1 MPHVPARRAVP
12 VTAAALLL
20 APALAAA
27 VPAGAELPDAGRA
40 TTGRSTAAVRVAVTG
55 GSYTASVGLVRTGP
69 RTLFGGF
76 YCAADGISPTPLTA
90 LVDADRIYHLGGV
103 RAHWDPATQDYVV
116 TVIHGDAADS
126 TKQWNAYV
134 NEKKITTGP
143 CHTAIKGGDKVRWTL
158 EAASGAASGTGT
170 AERPPRRRRER

>member
-1 MPHVPARRAVP
+1 MPHAPARRAVP

-20 APALAAA
+20 PLALSAAA
-27 VPAGAELPDAGRA
+27 PAGAD
-40 TTGRSTAAVRVAVTG
+40 TSTAAVRVAVTG

-69 RTLFGGF
+69 RSLFGGL
-76 YCAADGISPTPLTA
+76 YCAADGVSPTPLTA
-90 LVDADRIYHLGGV
+90 LVDADRIYGLGGV
-103 RAHWDPATQDYVV
+103 RASWDTATQDYVV
-116 TVIHGDAADS
+116 TEIHGDVADS
-126 TKQWNAYV
+126 TKKWNAYV

-158 EAASGAASGTGT
+158 EAVSGAASGTGT

>member
-1 MPHVPARRAVP
+1 MPCAPGRRVVP

-20 APALAAA
+20 PLALAAA
-27 VPAGAELPDAGRA
+27 PPAGAEG
-40 TTGRSTAAVRVAVTG
+40 STAAVRVAVTG

-76 YCAADGISPTPLTA
+76 YCAADGIGPTPLTA
-90 LVDADRIYHLGGV
+90 LVDADDIYGLGGV
-103 RAHWDPATQDYVV
+103 RASWDATTQDYVV
-116 TVIHGDAADS
+116 TEIHGDAADS
-126 TKQWNAYV
+126 TKKWNAYV
-134 NEKKITTGP
+134 NEKKITKGP

-158 EAASGAASGTGT
+158 EAAAPAASGTGT

>member
-20 APALAAA
+20 AAA
-27 VPAGAELPDAGRA
+27 VPAGAETPSVGRAAAGR
-40 TTGRSTAAVRVAVTG
+40 SVAAVRVAVTG

-69 RTLFGGF
+69 RSLFGGF
-76 YCAADGISPTPLTA
+76 YCAADGVSPTPLTA
-90 LVDADRIYHLGGV
+90 LVDADRIYGLGGV
-103 RAHWDPATQDYVV
+103 RASWDPATQDYVV
-116 TVIHGDAADS
+116 TAIHGDVADS
-126 TKQWNAYV
+126 TKKWNAYV

-170 AERPPRRRRER
+170 AEPPRRRRER